1 VPEVRAEASKKRP
14 AVSGGQKEEG
24 GPNVPARGRP
34 DPDTE
39 RPKISGDAQPAA
51 IFGVGQIVSMVEP
64 VLTERMAVGDSTVT
78 DASHRAV
85 EIVERCDFEGVS
97 GRPSA
102 EDLFPLVYDEMRR
115 IAGRIMGR
123 ESPGHTLQPTALVHE
138 AYLKLVD
145 QTRANW
151 KGRTHF
157 LAVGAQVMR
166 RLLINHARDR
176 AAVKRGR
183 SWERVALTSAL
194 ARPGRDLVD
203 LDLLI
208 ALNRAVERL
217 AGLDE
222 RQAAVVTLRFFGG
235 LEIEEIAQVLGVSKR
250 TVDYDW
256 RYARAWLVRE
266 LAGVE
271 KP

>member
-1 VPEVRAEASKKRP
+1 DP
-14 AVSGGQKEEG
+14 
-24 GPNVPARGRP
+24 GRTGYSA
-34 DPDTE
+34 D
-39 RPKISGDAQPAA
+39 
-51 IFGVGQIVSMVEP
+51 
-64 VLTERMAVGDSTVT
+64 TVT
-78 DASHRAV
+78 DVRRHV
-85 EIVERCDFEGVS
+85 TEIVGRCATRAAAGAL
-97 GRPSA
+97 SA
-102 EDLFPLVYDEMRR
+102 EELFPLVYDEMRR

-123 ESPGHTLQPTALVHE
+123 EAPGHTLQPTALVHE

-183 SWERVALTSAL
+183 SWERVALTAAL

-208 ALNRAVERL
+208 AINRAVEKL
-217 AGLDE
+217 AGLDV

-256 RYARAWLVRE
+256 RHARAWLFRE
-266 LAGVE
+266 LVGE
-271 KP
+271 SES

>member
-1 VPEVRAEASKKRP
+1 VVTDASMANDP
-14 AVSGGQKEEG
+14 
-24 GPNVPARGRP
+24 GRTGYSA
-34 DPDTE
+34 D
-39 RPKISGDAQPAA
+39 
-51 IFGVGQIVSMVEP
+51 
-64 VLTERMAVGDSTVT
+64 TVT
-78 DASHRAV
+78 DARRHV
-85 EIVERCDFEGVS
+85 TEIFGRCATGAAA
-97 GRPSA
+97 GALSA
-102 EDLFPLVYDEMRR
+102 EKLLPLVYDEMRR
-115 IAGRIMGR
+115 IAGRMMSR
-123 ESPGHTLQPTALVHE
+123 ETPGHTLQPTALVHE

-183 SWERVALTSAL
+183 SWERVALTAAL
-194 ARPGRDLVD
+194 ARPGRDHVD

-208 ALNRAVERL
+208 AINRAVEKL

-235 LEIEEIAQVLGVSKR
+235 LEIEEAAQVLGVSRR

-256 RYARAWLVRE
+256 RHARAWLLRE
-266 LAGVE
+266 LAGE
-271 KP
+271 GAP